1 MFKQMVIVP
10 AWGTRRSNL
19 PAPQT
24 VFNSEVIFLFQY
36 GSAALQNFLLWF
48 CTQTKMTFST
58 VPIAFGPVTRNSLG
72 EPEHGK
78 GLKSRDLL
86 VLLSFA
92 AVYFLWGS
100 TFFAIRIGI
109 ESFPPLLLAGLRHLS
124 VGVVFFPLFRRITR
138 ERPTAAQWR
147 TALVTGVTLLLLGNG
162 TVSWAEKT
170 IPSGIAALL
179 VATVSLW
186 MVLLDWVRPGGK
198 RPGPRVMAGFLLGFA
213 GMFLLVG
220 PKHLGGAER
229 INPLATIAVILAS
242 LAWAFGSIYARH
254 RPVPNSAL
262 LGVAMQTLAGGSAL
276 ILSSV
281 ITGELRGFHLSATTT
296 RSWLALIYLAV
307 FGSGIG
313 LSAYAYI
320 LKHSTASRVATYAF
334 VNPVVALFLGWAFAS
349 EPLSLRTFMAS
360 GIILAAV
367 LLVITARKS
376 TSPAAQDTLP
386 APGEV

>member
-1 MFKQMVIVP
+1 MTSSITP
-10 AWGTRRSNL
+10 AIPNTATDN
-19 PAPQT
+19 PADDSVHGPGHNQ
-24 VFNSEVIFLFQY
+24 
-36 GSAALQNFLLWF
+36 AA
-48 CTQTKMTFST
+48 
-58 VPIAFGPVTRNSLG
+58 
-72 EPEHGK
+72 
-78 GLKSRDLL
+78 KSRALL

-124 VGVVFFPLFRRITR
+124 VGVVFYPLFRKITG
-138 ERPTAAQWR
+138 ERPTLAQWR
-147 TALVTGVTLLLLGNG
+147 TALVTGVALLLLGNG

-170 IPSGIAALL
+170 IPSGLTALL

-186 MVLLDWVRPGGK
+186 MVLLDWLRPGGK
-198 RPGPRVMAGFLLGFA
+198 RPGPRVIAGFLLGFT

-220 PKHLGGAER
+220 PKHLGGSDR
-229 INPLATIAVILAS
+229 INPMGTVALILAS

-254 RPVPNSAL
+254 RPVPHSAL
-262 LGVAMQTLAGGSAL
+262 LGVAMQTLAGGTAL
-276 ILSSV
+276 ICSSLL
-281 ITGELRGFHLSATTT
+281 TGELRGFHLAAVTS
-296 RSWLALIYLAV
+296 RSWFALIYLAV

-334 VNPVVALFLGWAFAS
+334 VNPVVALFLGWAFAG

-360 GIILAAV
+360 AVILSAV
-367 LLVITARKS
+367 LLVITAPKS
-376 TSPAAQDTLP
+376 VSPAQQDTLP
-386 APGEV
+386 APGEA

>member
-1 MFKQMVIVP
+1 MAARI
-10 AWGTRRSNL
+10 SL
-19 PAPQT
+19 PIWFCHSPD
-24 VFNSEVIFLFQY
+24 
-36 GSAALQNFLLWF
+36 FLLSSAHKP
-48 CTQTKMTFST
+48 KMNSST
-58 VPIAFGPVTRNSLG
+58 APPASNTRADHPAGDPLHDSLRS
-72 EPEHGK
+72 K
-78 GLKSRDLL
+78 AAKRRALF

-124 VGVVFFPLFRRITR
+124 VGIVFYPLFRKITG
-138 ERPTAAQWR
+138 ERPTLAQWR
-147 TALVTGVTLLLLGNG
+147 TALVTGVALLLLGNG

-170 IPSGIAALL
+170 IPSGLTALL

-186 MVLLDWVRPGGK
+186 MVLLDWLRPGGK

-213 GMFLLVG
+213 GMILLVG
-220 PKHLGGAER
+220 PKHLGGSER
-229 INPLATIAVILAS
+229 INPLGTVALVLAS

-254 RPVPNSAL
+254 HAVPHSAL
-262 LGVAMQTLAGGSAL
+262 LGVAMQTLAGGTAL
-276 ILSSV
+276 ILSSFLS
-281 ITGELRGFHLSATTT
+281 GELRGFHLAAATP

-313 LSAYAYI
+313 LSAYAYV

-334 VNPVVALFLGWAFAS
+334 VNPVVALLLGWAFAG

-360 GIILAAV
+360 AVILSAV
-367 LLVITARKS
+367 LLVITAPKS
-376 TSPAAQDTLP
+376 IPADPQDALP
-386 APGEV
+386 APGEA